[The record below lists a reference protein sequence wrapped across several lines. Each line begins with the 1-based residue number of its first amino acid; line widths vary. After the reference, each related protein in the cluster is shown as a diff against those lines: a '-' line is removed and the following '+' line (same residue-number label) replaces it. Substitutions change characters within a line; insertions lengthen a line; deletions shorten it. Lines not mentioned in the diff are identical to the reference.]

1 MEEIW
6 SIPKIIERGDDWL
19 QTWLTPMSIQTC
31 SRVLM
36 IAWRVWHARNEV
48 THDKDLPNVEGS
60 KRFIYSY
67 MNSLENIRKASPED
81 IIRGKQAL
89 GEQRFEKSSAVPT
102 TQEIWN
108 KPPLGILKL
117 NVDGAYITQTGAGG
131 AGMILRDSKGL
142 IIFSAC
148 RSLVFCSSALE
159 AELQACLEGLKF
171 ALNLSHDKI
180 LVETDSLELVRHARL
195 EMVLVWVI

>member
-1 MEEIW
+1 
-6 SIPKIIERGDDWL
+6 
-19 QTWLTPMSIQTC
+19 
-31 SRVLM
+31 
-36 IAWRVWHARNEV
+36 
-48 THDKDLPNVEGS
+48 
-60 KRFIYSY
+60 

-89 GEQRFEKSSAVPT
+89 GEKRFEEKSSAVPT
-102 TQEIWN
+102 IQGIWN

-180 LVETDSLELVRHARL
+180 LVETDSLELVQMTTCKDRDGSCVGQLVRDFRLFLAQRLLFPLARFIGKK
-195 EMVLVWVI
+195 MTQVIN